1 MLLMKQRSNGARAR
15 HALVKE
21 IVMYVIGI
29 NVLQFKIKCLLVFK
43 CEATE
48 NVLLPAACFFIIP
61 GKRNVKSTSFDEKNP
76 EVTFVFINKK

>member
-1 MLLMKQRSNGARAR
+1 MLLTKQRSIGARAR

-29 NVLQFKIKCLLVFK
+29 NVLQCKIILVFK

-48 NVLLPAACFFIIP
+48 NVLFPAACFF
-61 GKRNVKSTSFDEKNP
+61 F
-76 EVTFVFINKK
+76 FL

>member
-1 MLLMKQRSNGARAR
+1 MLLTKQQPNGAQAR

-29 NVLQFKIKCLLVFK
+29 NVLQSKIILILVFK

-48 NVLLPAACFFIIP
+48 NVLLPDACFL
-61 GKRNVKSTSFDEKNP
+61 
-76 EVTFVFINKK
+76 